1 MPKNPQN
8 YIPMNL
14 QKPMVESLK
23 IGLCTKSNIA
33 EKVLQSD
40 HDKNSWPIFCTFCPG
55 IANLNIYS
63 QEQTSMESKKRKQE
77 H

>member
-14 QKPMVESLK
+14 QKTNGGILENWIMHQIEYSR
-23 IGLCTKSNIA
+23 KSIA
-33 EKVLQSD
+33 IY
-40 HDKNSWPIFCTFCPG
+40 DKNSWPIFCTFCPG